1 MSQVSAGRATGRFA
15 DWNATTADQAR
26 STLPE
31 AQLMQVSL
39 HLALFCLLL
48 NPSLNPMPKPYA

>member
-48 NPSLNPMPKPYA
+48 NPMPKPYA